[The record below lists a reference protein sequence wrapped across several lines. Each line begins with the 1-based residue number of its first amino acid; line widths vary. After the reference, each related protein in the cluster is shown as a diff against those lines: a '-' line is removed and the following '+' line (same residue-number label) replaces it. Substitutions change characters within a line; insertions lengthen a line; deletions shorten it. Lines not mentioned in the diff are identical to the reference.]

1 MPVPRQMGPRGHRL
15 HCTKKHLRVLT
26 LACPTKEI
34 QGKKYQDWEVEKYQK
49 TKRRFPLSVCCQVL
63 PARRPS
69 RSTGDGQRE
78 QAARKTGQSN
88 KNSAIPFST
97 TMQSLTVCS
106 SLCISSC
113 VLRLF
118 TRPHVCVVF
127 VLCCCALC
135 EKGPECNIQKDLNLG
150 KKKKKKQFSLD
161 NFLKFKSCFVMI
173 CVYNKKQGGVR
184 R

>member
-15 HCTKKHLRVLT
+15 HCTKKHLWVLT

-63 PARRPS
+63 PAQRPS

-97 TMQSLTVCS
+97 TCSHSPFVPVCVLAPVFCVCS
-106 SLCISSC
+106 PIPTFVSC
-113 VLRLF
+113 SCYVVVR
-118 TRPHVCVVF
+118 CVRKAQSVT
-127 VLCCCALC
+127 
-135 EKGPECNIQKDLNLG
+135 
-150 KKKKKKQFSLD
+150 
-161 NFLKFKSCFVMI
+161 FKRI
-173 CVYNKKQGGVR
+173 
-184 R
+184 